1 MNDQKSGI
9 FSHSARALY
18 FSTILECNFSF
29 FVEDKKI
36 QICDFMTTR
45 IVAASTAENLSKTEI
60 KYQVCLVCAYYNF
73 AHEPG
78 LVVI

>member
-1 MNDQKSGI
+1 
-9 FSHSARALY
+9 
-18 FSTILECNFSF
+18 
-29 FVEDKKI
+29 
-36 QICDFMTTR
+36 MTTR